1 MDIKEK
7 VDYLILVNKK
17 NKIPSNWDKEVELV
31 EVVNC
36 FNETIK
42 VEKETYKNYLALK
55 EDLKRKNIE
64 IVIESS
70 YRSIEE
76 QEKMLEKYHE
86 YAAMPGYSEHHT
98 GLAIDICVYVNNK
111 LVFENDDMIELE
123 ELFNQI
129 HLSLA
134 RYGFILR
141 YPKGKENITGYKYE
155 PWHFRYVG
163 ECAEE
168 IMSNSLTLEEYL
180 NKVEI

>member
-1 MDIKEK
+1 MIKTE

-17 NKIPSNWDKEVELV
+17 NKIPSNWDKKVELV

-36 FNETIK
+36 FNRTIK
-42 VEKETYKNYLALK
+42 VEKETYRNYLALK
-55 EDLKRKNIE
+55 NYLKRNNIE

-76 QEKMLEKYHE
+76 QKQTLEQYKE
-86 YAAMPGYSEHHT
+86 YAAIPGYSEHHT
-98 GLAIDICVYVNNK
+98 GLAIDICVYVDNR
-111 LVFENDDMIELE
+111 LIYENDDMIKLKD
-123 ELFNQI
+123 LFNQI

-134 RYGFILR
+134 DYGFILR
-141 YPKGKENITGYKYE
+141 YPKGKENITGYNYE

-163 ECAEE
+163 ECAKE
-168 IMSNSLTLEEYL
+168 IMDNSLTLEEYL